1 MEIPTRDTLNTSAT
15 PMCFCVSRQER
26 DTRCVMLNRFCAYG
40 AFPELRSSTT
50 SADTSEEVR
59 SEKGGDTT
67 IHSQVTT
74 RVQMGDDTA
83 PDGVVS
89 EDTINGLPSECQ
101 SSTDDNEGDQ
111 GLIQVPC
118 QGSDSEGNEQ
128 QGLINDVTPVALR
141 TRRRLQTAPIRID
154 RGEGELEQD
163 TIRNEDKEL
172 IRQLTT
178 QNKELQQMIDELSS
192 ALKDFLKVQSIVK
205 KTERDLAKISKQ
217 VKSREEFKVMVSK
230 IVKPFTP
237 ANNSDEVAR
246 DTKSASGQKMHSR
259 EMPDIAARLEEIFKI
274 PQSASRQSEVDILTQ
289 GLLKHWKGKETF
301 DGIQNYIKSIPF
313 RNEDPYDSDASDGIM
328 IQKDSSSLNDYLR
341 MRYNSSQDF
350 AQDAPLLTEDPEKE
364 VSRKQSAKE
373 YALLATPTKRL
384 RSESTSIVS
393 ESKAKKDQTMTGSDF
408 NAKLDSIIRS
418 DDTESRSSMPLQDN
432 DDEDC
437 DSDTSG
443 SSSSYE
449 EPERPPQQIRRK
461 ESKKRGG
468 YIHPVES
475 EKDRSEAGA
484 RITKLLDKVDKSVHS
499 NPQGKRRSD
508 TLYVGNVDYNAS
520 EQDLRE
526 ALDPFFQ
533 RIRVDK
539 ITVPKVNG
547 RSLYAFIEIS
557 WPDRAPVKTSDIC
570 INYNAGTIQVNSRP
584 IYFRELR
591 DKSAKK

>member
-1 MEIPTRDTLNTSAT
+1 M
-15 PMCFCVSRQER
+15 
-26 DTRCVMLNRFCAYG
+26 
-40 AFPELRSSTT
+40 
-50 SADTSEEVR
+50 
-59 SEKGGDTT
+59 
-67 IHSQVTT
+67 
-74 RVQMGDDTA
+74 
-83 PDGVVS
+83 
-89 EDTINGLPSECQ
+89 
-101 SSTDDNEGDQ
+101 
-111 GLIQVPC
+111 
-118 QGSDSEGNEQ
+118 
-128 QGLINDVTPVALR
+128 
-141 TRRRLQTAPIRID
+141 
-154 RGEGELEQD
+154 
-163 TIRNEDKEL
+163 
-172 IRQLTT
+172 
-178 QNKELQQMIDELSS
+178 
-192 ALKDFLKVQSIVK
+192 
-205 KTERDLAKISKQ
+205 
-217 VKSREEFKVMVSK
+217 KSREEFKVTVSK

-246 DTKSASGQKMHSR
+246 DTKSASGQTMHSR

-289 GLLKHWKGKETF
+289 ELLKHRKGKETF

-328 IQKDSSSLNDYLR
+328 IQKDSSSLNDNLR

-408 NAKLDSIIRS
+408 NAKLDSIMRS

-475 EKDRSEAGA
+475 KEDRSAAGA
-484 RITKLLDKVDKSVHS
+484 RIIKSLDKVDKSVLS

-508 TLYVGNVDYNAS
+508 TLYVGNIDYNAS

-557 WPDRAPVKTSDIC
+557 WPERAPVKTSDIC

-591 DKSAKK
+591 DKSAKKKYYFCYNKNSSWQPIGPGGGRDQLAPAQYQLLQLARQEGLMLPVLILIVARLIEES